1 MKKKTEKKYLI
12 LAVLCGFLGCL
23 CYGSG
28 DWLMMYGNPA
38 HSGELSWLTDGV
50 AAIPSWRNSLSM
62 LVAFPGII
70 FYGIALFYL
79 GTMIKDEKE
88 KNIYHYLNAF
98 GLTPW
103 MCLHIFYVMI
113 LYLYAWMNGNGY
125 GSLAYE
131 TCEALYSHLS
141 WVTVLCEAF
150 MLPVFVYWFY
160 VVVRGKTI
168 LPKWV
173 AFTNVLIIFW
183 VLEVIKP
190 FMPESSFKMGFTNG
204 LMSESMVLFFAV
216 ILFAG
221 LKHT

>member
-1 MKKKTEKKYLI
+1 
-12 LAVLCGFLGCL
+12 
-23 CYGSG
+23 
-28 DWLMMYGNPA
+28 
-38 HSGELSWLTDGV
+38 
-50 AAIPSWRNSLSM
+50 
-62 LVAFPGII
+62 
-70 FYGIALFYL
+70 
-79 GTMIKDEKE
+79 
-88 KNIYHYLNAF
+88 
-98 GLTPW
+98 
-103 MCLHIFYVMI
+103 
-113 LYLYAWMNGNGY
+113 MNGNGY